1 MGEGCFGYCVEG
13 FGVWGFGGHVFFSD
27 CGVGLGWLRRFGE
40 GTFVC
45 WGEEGLR
52 WKEEEVEEEGVGWDY
67 CAVYYR
73 HE

>member
-1 MGEGCFGYCVEG
+1 M
-13 FGVWGFGGHVFFSD
+13 FFFPIV
-27 CGVGLGWLRRFGE
+27 GLGWVGLGWLRRFGE